1 MSMDKII
8 LNISNCLL
16 IVTHLLVDHSLPL
29 LHLIALLLELLDLGD
44 DPSGLGVIR
53 LVQLCGS
60 SLIVLSGI
68 VRRCQIGG
76 TEVSLSSRLSTY
88 PLILSIKAASC
99 LLS

>member
-1 MSMDKII
+1 MDKII
-8 LNISNCLL
+8 LKISNCLL
-16 IVTHLLVDHSLPL
+16 IVTHLLIDHSLPL
-29 LHLIALLLELLDLGD
+29 LHLITLLLELLDLGD
-44 DPSGLGVIR
+44 DSSSLVVIR

-60 SLIVLSGI
+60 SLIVLGRI

-76 TEVSLSSRLSTY
+76 TKVSEASRLSTY